1 VEDQSYILP
10 YISIRNQCFHFQAT
24 NTMRTRAFV
33 FVLSLLFLRCLV
45 ECYGEQDFS
54 PFNFIVD
61 ALSKTWLHGESRFAS
76 FDSDISAWYSSMYI
90 GSQDGLKKGDK
101 IQSLPGQPEGVD
113 FDQYSGYITVDP
125 KAGRALFYYFAESPQ
140 NSSSKPLVLWLT
152 GDANI
157 IFLESPAGVGF
168 SYSNTTSDYEVS
180 GDNRTAQDSYTFLVN
195 WLERFP
201 EYKNREFY
209 LAGESYAGH
218 YVPQLAQ
225 TIIHNNNNNPRTKIN
240 LRGIAIANP
249 YIDYETKQ
257 TGLVDYLWT
266 HALISDEIHDA
277 LVTNCKFTT
286 PNDVSDVCAEAL
298 HQATNAFIFD
308 PCSADYV
315 HSYLNIPEVQKAL
328 HVTDIPHQWEDCSAE
343 IKQLWKDEALTVL
356 PILQELINLGLRVW
370 ILSGDTDP
378 AIPVTATRYAIKKLQ
393 TPIRTSWYP
402 WYTQG
407 EVGGFAVG
415 YENLTFV
422 TVRGSGHLVPSYQPA
437 RAAAKY
443 LHQFIKSRRS
453 SNYPSPRTEAWEELH
468 KSSPSP
474 TSDYIYDLKF
484 NKLNQLHKLAAA
496 NVIFLESPAGVGFSY
511 SNTSSDYTTGDKK
524 TAEDNYIFLIGNAWI
539 DDNTGVKGRFDFY
552 WTHALSSDETYAAIN
567 KNCDFVAGNFS
578 DLCIKC
584 LQQAYDE
591 SGDINVNNI
600 YAPLCHSI
608 EQKSVKTGSVS
619 DAVLGRLRAW
629 TDFSQTVLLTI
640 KQLMA
645 SGIRIW
651 IYSGDVYYVVPV
663 TSSRYAINTFDLTV
677 KEPWRP
683 WYTSKEVGG
692 YVFGYDGLAFVTA
705 RGGSS
710 THPASTLYV
719 FSNKMKTKHL
729 NLLLLLLVTSNL
741 LAFPVS
747 CNGNQAKY
755 LHQLITSRRSSNYP
769 PHTEAW
775 DELHKSSPSPVYI
788 GKQDG
793 LMEADKID
801 SLPGQPDGGVDFDQY
816 AGYVTVD
823 PKNGR
828 ALFYYFVE
836 SPQDSSFKPLGQ
848 GALHLDTGPW
858 KNWDL
863 SGSIVMGKHSTE
875 TTANVIFLESPA
887 GVGFS
892 YSNTSSDYKTGD
904 KKTADDSY
912 TFLVNWL
919 ERFPQYKT
927 RDFYITGESYAG
939 HYVPQLAYTILSHNA
954 NGNQTTINLKGIAI
968 GNAWIDD
975 NTGVKGRFDYSWTHA
990 LNSDETHA
998 TITKYC
1004 DFLTGNF
1011 SDLCFKYLSQAYDE
1025 AGNIDWDNIYAPIC
1039 LSDEQKSV
1047 ETASVKEFDPC
1058 SDDYVKA
1065 YLNLAEV
1072 QAALHTIT
1080 TKWVSCGGHLRA
1092 WRDTPETILPTI
1104 KQLMAS
1110 GIRIWVYSGDVD
1122 LVVPVTSSRYA
1133 INTFNLTV
1141 KEPWRPWYTSKEVG
1155 GYVVGYNGL
1164 AFVTVRGAGHIVPS
1178 YQPERAL
1185 TMIQSFLQGT
1195 LPPSS

>member
-1 VEDQSYILP
+1 LEDQSYILP
-10 YISIRNQCFHFQAT
+10 YISIRNQCFNFQAT

-113 FDQYSGYITVDP
+113 FDQYSGYVTVDP
-125 KAGRALFYYFAESPQ
+125 EAGRALFYYFAESPQ

-168 SYSNTTSDYEVS
+168 SYSNTTSDYELS

-240 LRGIAIANP
+240 LRGLAIANP
-249 YIDYETKQ
+249 YIDYETTQ

-286 PNDVSDVCAEAL
+286 PNDVSD
-298 HQATNAFIFD
+298 AFIFD

-356 PILQELINLGLRVW
+356 PILQELIHLGLRVW

-437 RAAAKY
+437 RAAANY
-443 LHQFIKSRRS
+443 LLQLIKSRRS
-453 SNYPSPRTEAWEELH
+453 SNYPSPRNEAWEELH
-468 KSSPSP
+468 TSRPSP
-474 TSDYIYDLKF
+474 VYIGKQGGLMDADKISSLPGQPDGVDFDQYAGYVTVDPKNGRALFYYFVESPQDSTTKPLVLW
-484 NKLNQLHKLAAA
+484 LNGAA
-496 NVIFLESPAGVGFSY
+496 NLIFLESPAGVGFSY

-524 TAEDNYIFLIGNAWI
+524 TAEDNYIFLVNWLERFPQYKTRDFYITGESYAGHYVPQLAYTILSHNAYGNQTTINLKGIAIGNAWI

-567 KNCDFVAGNFS
+567 KNCDFVTGNFS

-608 EQKSVKTGSVS
+608 EQKSVKTGSV
-619 DAVLGRLRAW
+619 
-629 TDFSQTVLLTI
+629 
-640 KQLMA
+640 
-645 SGIRIW
+645 
-651 IYSGDVYYVVPV
+651 
-663 TSSRYAINTFDLTV
+663 
-677 KEPWRP
+677 
-683 WYTSKEVGG
+683 
-692 YVFGYDGLAFVTA
+692 
-705 RGGSS
+705 
-710 THPASTLYV
+710 
-719 FSNKMKTKHL
+719 
-729 NLLLLLLVTSNL
+729 
-741 LAFPVS
+741 
-747 CNGNQAKY
+747 
-755 LHQLITSRRSSNYP
+755 
-769 PHTEAW
+769 
-775 DELHKSSPSPVYI
+775 
-788 GKQDG
+788 
-793 LMEADKID
+793 
-801 SLPGQPDGGVDFDQY
+801 
-816 AGYVTVD
+816 
-823 PKNGR
+823 
-828 ALFYYFVE
+828 
-836 SPQDSSFKPLGQ
+836 
-848 GALHLDTGPW
+848 
-858 KNWDL
+858 
-863 SGSIVMGKHSTE
+863 
-875 TTANVIFLESPA
+875 
-887 GVGFS
+887 
-892 YSNTSSDYKTGD
+892 
-904 KKTADDSY
+904 
-912 TFLVNWL
+912 
-919 ERFPQYKT
+919 
-927 RDFYITGESYAG
+927 
-939 HYVPQLAYTILSHNA
+939 
-954 NGNQTTINLKGIAI
+954 
-968 GNAWIDD
+968 
-975 NTGVKGRFDYSWTHA
+975 
-990 LNSDETHA
+990 
-998 TITKYC
+998 
-1004 DFLTGNF
+1004 
-1011 SDLCFKYLSQAYDE
+1011 
-1025 AGNIDWDNIYAPIC
+1025 
-1039 LSDEQKSV
+1039 
-1047 ETASVKEFDPC
+1047 KEFDPC

-1080 TKWVSCGGHLRA
+1080 TKWVACRGRLRA
-1092 WRDTPETILPTI
+1092 WTDFSQTVLPTI

-1110 GIRIWVYSGDVD
+1110 GIRIWIYSGDVD
-1122 LVVPVTSSRYA
+1122 YVVPVTSSRYA

-1164 AFVTVRGAGHIVPS
+1164 ALVTVRGAGHTVPS
-1178 YQPERAL
+1178 YQPER
-1185 TMIQSFLQGT
+1185 
-1195 LPPSS
+1195 